1 MNLII
6 CVSFCVIIF
15 VTCLSKELKLPHVVS
30 TNESHDGDC
39 FLLAGFLCL
48 PFSLS
53 VKGLF
58 DFTPLDLKRAGN
70 FFVLSDC
77 VEGACPLSSRR
88 EFWLES
94 HFVLYSADELMGF
107 ECVSHCFV

>member
-15 VTCLSKELKLPHVVS
+15 VTCLSKELKLAHVVS

-39 FLLAGFLCL
+39 FLLARFLCL

-53 VKGLF
+53 V
-58 DFTPLDLKRAGN
+58 R
-70 FFVLSDC
+70 DC
-77 VEGACPLSSRR
+77 FIFL
-88 EFWLES
+88 
-94 HFVLYSADELMGF
+94 H
-107 ECVSHCFV
+107 